1 MSDNMYQ
8 ALARNDFSRLR
19 TRATIARI
27 LSLLK
32 AQKDEMLSL
41 GDVRSL
47 LRPDS
52 ETYQGMQTVAI
63 EKIVGSEGRY
73 KDFDRAFLPRHDKL
87 MGRWTRVDV
96 AHYRNIV
103 LPPIQLFEIGGVY
116 FVRDGNHRVSV
127 AKAQGAEFIDA
138 EVISLSSEISLSPG
152 MSREELKRAVIDF
165 EKCRFF
171 ETTHLEIRR
180 PGCVL
185 EFTEVGRYDELLC
198 HIGEHKWYINL
209 KKTDEI
215 PLEQAAVSW
224 YDQVYSPIIAIVREA
239 KLLASFPQAT
249 EADLYVFVGQHWSEL
264 NKRYGPLFTLEEA
277 AEDFTVS
284 TRKSRVRKAA
294 RTVWGRLKGSVRLLF
309 RR

>member
-1 MSDNMYQ
+1 
-8 ALARNDFSRLR
+8 
-19 TRATIARI
+19 
-27 LSLLK
+27 
-32 AQKDEMLSL
+32 
-41 GDVRSL
+41 
-47 LRPDS
+47 
-52 ETYQGMQTVAI
+52 
-63 EKIVGSEGRY
+63 
-73 KDFDRAFLPRHDKL
+73 
-87 MGRWTRVDV
+87 
-96 AHYRNIV
+96 
-103 LPPIQLFEIGGVY
+103 
-116 FVRDGNHRVSV
+116 VRDGNHRVSV

-209 KKTDEI
+209 KKIDEI